1 MTLAQD
7 APERGRARPRPQREA
22 LLDQLRGVV
31 ANAREAGC
39 ERLPA
44 ERTLAASLQVSRGTL
59 RRALEDLAREG
70 LVQARPQSGWM
81 LTGQALS
88 EPAHALIGFS
98 EMGQLYGY
106 EPHGEVLASVVRL
119 AHPAEESRLGLG
131 PLSRVWE
138 LRRRRLL
145 GRRPVS
151 VETVVLALSL
161 ADGLPDIDF
170 TDRSL
175 LADLDARGIRVTR
188 TDVIVQAALA
198 DQSDGAL
205 LDLEV
210 GDAVL
215 TQDEV
220 AFDQFG
226 REVFLCHA
234 VYRADSYRFR
244 STLTRRGQ
252 LV

>member
-1 MTLAQD
+1 MVPATM
-7 APERGRARPRPQREA
+7 PPQRQQHEA
-22 LLDQLRGVV
+22 LLQRLREVV
-31 ANAREAGC
+31 GEARDAGRQ
-39 ERLPA
+39 RLPA
-44 ERTLAASLQVSRGTL
+44 ERQLAASLQVSRGTL

-70 LVQARPQSGWM
+70 LVQARPQSGWL

-98 EMGQLYGY
+98 QMGELYGY
-106 EPHGEVLASVVRL
+106 EPHGEVLGSLVRL
-119 AHPAEESRLGLG
+119 ADPSEEARLGLA
-131 PLSRVWE
+131 PLSRVWV

-145 GRRPVS
+145 GRQPVS
-151 VETVVLALSL
+151 IEEAVLSL
-161 ADGLPDIDF
+161 ALVDGLPGLDF

-188 TDVIVQAALA
+188 TDVIVQAALVDA
-198 DQSDGAL
+198 ADGAL
-205 LDLEV
+205 LDLPV
-210 GDAVL
+210 GAAVL

-244 STLTRRGQ
+244 STLTRRAQ